1 MPGMGSKIQ
10 DFPDVVLRRGDQEF
24 KSRWRGT
31 QWICSSKYLFF
42 GWMFAGWEFQ
52 NNCVLRRK
60 AVLGNRQF
68 RVSEWI
74 WAQNSWYVLF
84 FRRHPSPPSF
94 RMEGVNFANRPHPIS
109 YRLET
114 NSLIELRYNSLI
126 LFTIWDDGWRKA
138 SVTYG
143 LRLVLKPE

>member
-31 QWICSSKYLFF
+31 QCICSSKYLFF
-42 GWMFAGWEFQ
+42 EWMFAGREFK

-84 FRRHPSPPSF
+84 FRRLPSPPPPPPLSAWK
-94 RMEGVNFANRPHPIS
+94 GWISPIDH
-109 YRLET
+109 T
-114 NSLIELRYNSLI
+114 QFPI
-126 LFTIWDDGWRKA
+126 GWRCTLLAGNSSITLAGSGEPVDVGDKFTHWA
-138 SVTYG
+138 PVQ
-143 LRLVLKPE
+143 